1 MSDWISIDPLP
12 QMLTPTQEYIKE
24 QLAAGKSP
32 QAIAH
37 RLHLRADHVADEI
50 YEIRK
55 KECTMGKALT
65 EEQKAQI
72 LEMRARGK
80 SYHSIAMAVGC
91 AAQSAANVC
100 NAAQIKAE
108 LEAEQAA
115 DLPETKETPE
125 NLPEKK
131 AEGKPGKINED
142 FDAAVDQMI
151 EEAKKDTVKG
161 DQYESEDTSDTY
173 QDTFVASAENKS
185 TNAEKPK
192 KKYEKPIISDS
203 IVERVPDSIIRTVK
217 LRIRSI
223 CGEVGRNVAE
233 VDRLTELTNALV
245 SEAAEL
251 TQWVEAHQ

>member
-12 QMLTPTQEYIKE
+12 QALTPTQEYIKE

-55 KECTMGKALT
+55 KECMMGKPLT

-91 AAQSAANVC
+91 AQQSCANVC
-100 NAAQIKAE
+100 NAAKLKAE
-108 LEAEQAA
+108 LAAEQAA
-115 DLPETKETPE
+115 DLPETQEAPE

-131 AEGKPGKINED
+131 SEGKPGKINED

-151 EEAKKDTVKG
+151 EDAK
-161 DQYESEDTSDTY
+161 
-173 QDTFVASAENKS
+173 AEKNAAIAEKNS
-185 TNAEKPK
+185 TNANTEQPK
-192 KKYEKPIISDS
+192 EPAVLPECVINA
-203 IVERVPDSIIRTVK
+203 IRQR
-217 LRIRSI
+217 LRDLEEEIQNRQSRI
-223 CGEVGRNVAE
+223 
-233 VDRLTELTNALV
+233 
-245 SEAAEL
+245 AEL
-251 TQWVEAHQ
+251 KEEIAELCLEFDNLNEWRDQYQ

>member
-37 RLHLRADHVADEI
+37 RLHIRADHVADEI

-55 KECTMGKALT
+55 KECMMGKPLT

-80 SYHSIAMAVGC
+80 SYHSIAMVVGC
-91 AAQSAANVC
+91 AQQSCANVC
-100 NAAQIKAE
+100 NAAKLKAE
-108 LEAEQAA
+108 LAAEQAT
-115 DLPETKETPE
+115 DLPETKEAPE

-151 EEAKKDTVKG
+151 EDAK
-161 DQYESEDTSDTY
+161 
-173 QDTFVASAENKS
+173 AEKNAALAEKNS

-223 CGEVGRNVAE
+223 CEEVGRNVAE

-251 TQWVEAHQ
+251 TQWVEAHL

>member
-24 QLAAGKSP
+24 QLADGQTP

-37 RLHLRADHVADEI
+37 RLHLRAEHVADEI

-55 KECTMGKALT
+55 KECIVGKPLT
-65 EEQKAQI
+65 EEQKAKI

-91 AAQSAANVC
+91 AQQSCANVC
-100 NAAQIKAE
+100 NAAKLKAE
-108 LEAEQAA
+108 LAAEQAA
-115 DLPETKETPE
+115 DLPETQEAPE

-151 EEAKKDTVKG
+151 AEAK
-161 DQYESEDTSDTY
+161 
-173 QDTFVASAENKS
+173 AEKNTAIAEKNS

-192 KKYEKPIISDS
+192 KHYEKPIISDS

-223 CGEVGRNVAE
+223 CDEVSRNSAE
-233 VDRLTELTNALV
+233 IERLSELTHALI

-251 TQWVEAHQ
+251 TGWVEAHL

>member
-24 QLAAGKSP
+24 QLAAGKTQ

-37 RLHLRADHVADEI
+37 RLHLRADHIVDEI
-50 YEIRK
+50 YDIRK
-55 KECTMGKALT
+55 KECMMGKPLT

-100 NAAQIKAE
+100 NAAKIKAE

-115 DLPETKETPE
+115 DLPEPQEAPE

-131 AEGKPGKINED
+131 AAGKPGKINED

-151 EEAKKDTVKG
+151 EEAKAEK
-161 DQYESEDTSDTY
+161 ES
-173 QDTFVASAENKS
+173 AIAEKNS

-192 KKYEKPIISDS
+192 KNYEKQIISDC

-223 CGEVGRNVAE
+223 CDEVGRNSAE
-233 VDRLTELTNALV
+233 IERLSELTHALI

-251 TQWVEAHQ
+251 TQWVEAHL

>member
-1 MSDWISIDPLP
+1 MSEWISIDPLP
-12 QMLTPTQEYIKE
+12 QALTPTQEYIKE
-24 QLAAGKSP
+24 QLAAGKTP

-55 KECTMGKALT
+55 KECMMGKPLT
-65 EEQKAQI
+65 EEQKAKI

-91 AAQSAANVC
+91 AQQTCANVC
-100 NAAQIKAE
+100 NAAKLKAE
-108 LEAEQAA
+108 LTAEQAA
-115 DLPETKETPE
+115 DLPETKEAPE

-131 AEGKPGKINED
+131 AAAKPGKINED

-151 EEAKKDTVKG
+151 AEAK
-161 DQYESEDTSDTY
+161 
-173 QDTFVASAENKS
+173 AEKNTAIAEKNS
-185 TNAEKPK
+185 TNAEKP
-192 KKYEKPIISDS
+192 IVSDC

-217 LRIRSI
+217 LRVREI
-223 CGEVGRNVAE
+223 CEEVGRYVAE

-251 TQWVEAHQ
+251 TQWLEAHL

>member
-1 MSDWISIDPLP
+1 VSEWISIDPLP

-24 QLAAGKSP
+24 QLTAGKTP

-37 RLHLRADHVADEI
+37 RLHLRADHIADEI

-65 EEQKAQI
+65 EEQKAKI

-100 NAAQIKAE
+100 NAEKLKAE
-108 LEAEQAA
+108 LAAEQAA
-115 DLPETKETPE
+115 DLPETQENPET
-125 NLPEKK
+125 LPEKK
-131 AEGKPGKINED
+131 VAKPGKINED
-142 FDAAVDQMI
+142 FAAAVDQMI
-151 EEAKKDTVKG
+151 AEADKN
-161 DQYESEDTSDTY
+161 
-173 QDTFVASAENKS
+173 AAIAEKNS
-185 TNAEKPK
+185 TITEKPK
-192 KKYEKPIISDS
+192 KRYEKPIISDS
-203 IVERVPDSIIRTVK
+203 IVERVPDSIICTVK

-223 CGEVGRNVAE
+223 CEEVGRNVAE

-251 TQWVEAHQ
+251 TQWVEAHL

>member
-37 RLHLRADHVADEI
+37 RLHIRADHIADEI

-65 EEQKAQI
+65 EEQKAKI

-91 AAQSAANVC
+91 AQQTCANVC
-100 NAAQIKAE
+100 NAAKLKAE
-108 LEAEQAA
+108 LAAEQAA
-115 DLPETKETPE
+115 DLPKTQENPET
-125 NLPEKK
+125 LPEKK

-151 EEAKKDTVKG
+151 EDAK
-161 DQYESEDTSDTY
+161 
-173 QDTFVASAENKS
+173 AEKNTAIAEKNS
-185 TNAEKPK
+185 TITEKPK
-192 KKYEKPIISDS
+192 KQYEKPIVSDC
-203 IVERVPDSIIRTVK
+203 IVELVPDSIIRTVK
-217 LRIRSI
+217 LRVREI
-223 CGEVGRNVAE
+223 CEEVGRNVAE
-233 VDRLTELTNALV
+233 VDRLTDLTNKLV
-245 SEAAEL
+245 AEAAEL
-251 TQWVEAHQ
+251 TGWVEAHL

>member
-37 RLHLRADHVADEI
+37 RLHLRAEHVADEI

-55 KECTMGKALT
+55 KECTVRLT
-65 EEQKAQI
+65 DEQKAKI
-72 LEMRARGK
+72 LEMRARGE

-100 NAAQIKAE
+100 NAEKLKAE

-115 DLPETKETPE
+115 DLPKPQEAPE

-173 QDTFVASAENKS
+173 QDTFAASAENKF
-185 TNAEKPK
+185 TIAENESLPPVVRRAVIGHMYDLVMKIEMREQRIEELK
-192 KKYEKPIISDS
+192 AE
-203 IVERVPDSIIRTVK
+203 IREFRRDLK
-217 LRIRSI
+217 
-223 CGEVGRNVAE
+223 
-233 VDRLTELTNALV
+233 ALKGWK
-245 SEAAEL
+245 EA
-251 TQWVEAHQ
+251 QR

>member
-1 MSDWISIDPLP
+1 MSEWISIDPLP

-37 RLHLRADHVADEI
+37 RLHLRAEHVADEI

-55 KECTMGKALT
+55 KECIMGKPLT

-72 LEMRARGK
+72 LEMRASGK

-91 AAQSAANVC
+91 AQQSCANVC
-100 NAAQIKAE
+100 NAAKLKAE
-108 LEAEQAA
+108 LAAEQAA
-115 DLPETKETPE
+115 DLPETQEAPE

-151 EEAKKDTVKG
+151 AEAK
-161 DQYESEDTSDTY
+161 
-173 QDTFVASAENKS
+173 AEKNTAIAEKNS
-185 TNAEKPK
+185 TITEKPK
-192 KKYEKPIISDS
+192 KQYEKPIISDS

-217 LRIRSI
+217 LRVREI
-223 CGEVGRNVAE
+223 CEEVGRNVAE
-233 VDRLTELTNALV
+233 VDRLTDLTNKLV
-245 SEAAEL
+245 AEAAEL
-251 TQWVEAHQ
+251 TGWVEAHQ

>member
-12 QMLTPTQEYIKE
+12 QMLTPTQEYIKD
-24 QLAAGKSP
+24 QLTAGKSP

-37 RLHLRADHVADEI
+37 RLHLRAEHVVDEI

-55 KECTMGKALT
+55 KECMMGKPLT

-80 SYHSIAMAVGC
+80 SYHSIAMAVDC
-91 AAQSAANVC
+91 AQQTCANVC
-100 NAAQIKAE
+100 NAAKLKAE
-108 LEAEQAA
+108 LTAEQAA
-115 DLPETKETPE
+115 DLPETKEAPE

-131 AEGKPGKINED
+131 AAAKPGKINED

-151 EEAKKDTVKG
+151 AEAK
-161 DQYESEDTSDTY
+161 
-173 QDTFVASAENKS
+173 AEKNTAIAEKNS

-192 KKYEKPIISDS
+192 KQYEKPIISDC
-203 IVERVPDSIIRTVK
+203 IVERVPGSIIRTVK
-217 LRIRSI
+217 LRVREI
-223 CGEVGRNVAE
+223 CEEVGRYVAE

-251 TQWVEAHQ
+251 TQWLEAHL

>member
-65 EEQKAQI
+65 EEQKAKI

-100 NAAQIKAE
+100 NAEKLKAE
-108 LEAEQAA
+108 LAAEQAA
-115 DLPETKETPE
+115 DLPETQENPET
-125 NLPEKK
+125 LPEKK
-131 AEGKPGKINED
+131 VAKPGKINED
-142 FDAAVDQMI
+142 FAAAVDQMI
-151 EEAKKDTVKG
+151 AEADKN
-161 DQYESEDTSDTY
+161 
-173 QDTFVASAENKS
+173 AAIAEKNS
-185 TNAEKPK
+185 TITEKPK

-223 CGEVGRNVAE
+223 CEEVGRNVAE
-233 VDRLTELTNALV
+233 VDRLRELTDALILEATELN
-245 SEAAEL
+245 
-251 TQWVEAHQ
+251 QWVEAHL

>member
-1 MSDWISIDPLP
+1 MSGWISIDPLP
-12 QMLTPTQEYIKE
+12 QMLTPMQEYIKE
-24 QLAAGKSP
+24 QLAAGQTP
-32 QAIAH
+32 QAIAR

-55 KECTMGKALT
+55 KECTMGKPLT
-65 EEQKAQI
+65 DEQKEKI

-80 SYHSIAMAVGC
+80 TYHSIAMAVGC

-100 NAAQIKAE
+100 NAEKLKAE
-108 LEAEQAA
+108 LAAEQAA
-115 DLPETKETPE
+115 DLPGTKENPE

-131 AEGKPGKINED
+131 ATAKPGKINED

-151 EEAKKDTVKG
+151 AKAKKDTVKG
-161 DQYESEDTSDTY
+161 DQYESEGTLDTY
-173 QDTFVASAENKS
+173 EGTFSASAENKY

-192 KKYEKPIISDS
+192 KKYEKPIISDC

-223 CGEVGRNVAE
+223 CEEVGRNLAE
-233 VDRLTELTNALV
+233 VDRLHERTNALV
-245 SEAAEL
+245 SEATEL
-251 TQWVEAHQ
+251 TQWVEAHL

>member
-12 QMLTPTQEYIKE
+12 QTLTPTQEYIKE
-24 QLAAGKSP
+24 QLAAGKTP

-37 RLHLRADHVADEI
+37 RLHLRADHIADEI

-55 KECTMGKALT
+55 KECIMGKPLT

-72 LEMRARGK
+72 LEMRARGE

-100 NAAQIKAE
+100 NAAKFKAE
-108 LEAEQAA
+108 LEAEQAT
-115 DLPETKETPE
+115 DLPKKKETPG

-151 EEAKKDTVKG
+151 ADAKAEK
-161 DQYESEDTSDTY
+161 ES
-173 QDTFVASAENKS
+173 AIAENNS
-185 TNAEKPK
+185 TIAEKP
-192 KKYEKPIISDS
+192 IVSDC

-217 LRIRSI
+217 LRVRAI
-223 CGEVGRNVAE
+223 CEEVGRNVAE

-251 TQWVEAHQ
+251 AEWVEAHI

>member
-24 QLAAGKSP
+24 QLAAGQTP

-37 RLHLRADHVADEI
+37 RLHLRADHIADEI

-65 EEQKAQI
+65 EEQKAKI

-80 SYHSIAMAVGC
+80 SYHSIALSVGC

-100 NAAQIKAE
+100 NAEKLKAE
-108 LEAEQAA
+108 LAAEQAA
-115 DLPETKETPE
+115 DLPETQEAPE

-131 AEGKPGKINED
+131 ATGKINED

-151 EEAKKDTVKG
+151 ADAA
-161 DQYESEDTSDTY
+161 D
-173 QDTFVASAENKS
+173 AEKNTAITEKNS

-192 KKYEKPIISDS
+192 KKYEKPIISDC

-223 CGEVGRNVAE
+223 CEEVGRNIAE
-233 VDRLTELTNALV
+233 VDRLHELTDALV
-245 SEAAEL
+245 SEANEL
-251 TQWVEAHQ
+251 TAWVEAHL

>member
-1 MSDWISIDPLP
+1 
-12 QMLTPTQEYIKE
+12 
-24 QLAAGKSP
+24 
-32 QAIAH
+32 
-37 RLHLRADHVADEI
+37 
-50 YEIRK
+50 
-55 KECTMGKALT
+55 MGMALT

-100 NAAQIKAE
+100 NAAKLKAE

-115 DLPETKETPE
+115 DLPEPQEAPE

-131 AEGKPGKINED
+131 ATGKPGKINED
-142 FDAAVDQMI
+142 FDAAVNQMI
-151 EEAKKDTVKG
+151 ADADKN
-161 DQYESEDTSDTY
+161 
-173 QDTFVASAENKS
+173 AAIAEKNTAIAEKKS
-185 TNAEKPK
+185 TNAENPK
-192 KKYEKPIISDS
+192 KQYEKPIVSDC

-223 CGEVGRNVAE
+223 CEEVGRNVAE

-245 SEAAEL
+245 SEVAEL

>member
-1 MSDWISIDPLP
+1 VSDWISIDPLP

-24 QLAAGKSP
+24 QLAAGKTP

-65 EEQKAQI
+65 EEQKARI
-72 LEMRARGK
+72 LEMRARGE

-100 NAAQIKAE
+100 NAEKLKDE
-108 LEAEQAA
+108 LAAEQAA
-115 DLPETKETPE
+115 DLPE
-125 NLPEKK
+125 KK
-131 AEGKPGKINED
+131 AEAKPGKINED

-151 EEAKKDTVKG
+151 ADAEKN
-161 DQYESEDTSDTY
+161 
-173 QDTFVASAENKS
+173 SAIAEKNS
-185 TNAEKPK
+185 TITEKPK

-223 CGEVGRNVAE
+223 CDEVGRNTAE
-233 VDRLTELTNALV
+233 IDRLSELTHALV
-245 SEAAEL
+245 AEAAEL
-251 TQWVEAHQ
+251 TAWVEAHL

>member
-1 MSDWISIDPLP
+1 MSEWISIDPLP
-12 QMLTPTQEYIKE
+12 QVLTPTQEYIKE

-32 QAIAH
+32 WAIAH
-37 RLHLRADHVADEI
+37 RLHLRADRAADEI

-55 KECTMGKALT
+55 KECIMGKPLT
-65 EEQKAQI
+65 DEQKEKI

-91 AAQSAANVC
+91 AAQSAANIC
-100 NAAQIKAE
+100 NAEKLKAE
-108 LEAEQAA
+108 LAAKQAA
-115 DLPETKETPE
+115 DLPETQEAPE

-131 AEGKPGKINED
+131 TEGKPGKINED

-151 EEAKKDTVKG
+151 ADADKN
-161 DQYESEDTSDTY
+161 
-173 QDTFVASAENKS
+173 AAIAEKNS

-223 CGEVGRNVAE
+223 CEEVNRNAAE
-233 VDRLTELTNALV
+233 VDRLTEQTNALV

-251 TQWVEAHQ
+251 TQWVEAHL

>member
-55 KECTMGKALT
+55 KECTMGKTLT
-65 EEQKAQI
+65 EEQKARI
-72 LEMRARGK
+72 LGMRARGK

-100 NAAQIKAE
+100 NAAKIKAE

-115 DLPETKETPE
+115 DFPETQEAPE

-131 AEGKPGKINED
+131 AYAKPGKINED
-142 FDAAVDQMI
+142 FAAAVDQMI
-151 EEAKKDTVKG
+151 AEADKNAAT
-161 DQYESEDTSDTY
+161 
-173 QDTFVASAENKS
+173 AEKNS
-185 TNAEKPK
+185 TITEKPK

-223 CGEVGRNVAE
+223 CEEVGRNVAE
-233 VDRLTELTNALV
+233 VDRLTEQTNALV
-245 SEAAEL
+245 AEAAEL
-251 TQWVEAHQ
+251 SAWVEAHL

>member
-37 RLHLRADHVADEI
+37 RLHLRAEHVADEI

-55 KECTMGKALT
+55 KECIVGKPLT
-65 EEQKAQI
+65 EEQKAKI

-91 AAQSAANVC
+91 AQQTCANVC
-100 NAAQIKAE
+100 NAAKIKAE
-108 LEAEQAA
+108 LEAEQAT

-142 FDAAVDQMI
+142 FDAAVNQMI
-151 EEAKKDTVKG
+151 ADADKNAAIAEE
-161 DQYESEDTSDTY
+161 
-173 QDTFVASAENKS
+173 KS
-185 TNAEKPK
+185 TITEKPK
-192 KKYEKPIISDS
+192 KKYEKPIISDC

-217 LRIRSI
+217 LRVREI
-223 CGEVGRNVAE
+223 CEEVGRNVAE
-233 VDRLTELTNALV
+233 VDRLTELTNSLV

-251 TQWVEAHQ
+251 TQWVEAHL

>member
-24 QLAAGKSP
+24 QLAAGKTP

-37 RLHLRADHVADEI
+37 RLHLRAEHVTDEI
-50 YEIRK
+50 FEIRK
-55 KECTMGKALT
+55 KECMMGKLLT
-65 EEQKAQI
+65 EEQKAKI
-72 LEMRARGK
+72 LEMRGRGM

-100 NAAQIKAE
+100 NAAKIKAE
-108 LEAEQAA
+108 LAAEQAA
-115 DLPETKETPE
+115 DLPETQESPET
-125 NLPEKK
+125 LPEKK
-131 AEGKPGKINED
+131 AEGQPGKINAD

-151 EEAKKDTVKG
+151 AAAKVEK
-161 DQYESEDTSDTY
+161 ES
-173 QDTFVASAENKS
+173 AIAEKNS

-192 KKYEKPIISDS
+192 KQYEKPIVSDC

-223 CGEVGRNVAE
+223 CDEVSRYTAE
-233 VDRLTELTNALV
+233 IDRLSELTHALI

-251 TQWVEAHQ
+251 TQWVEAHL

>member
-24 QLAAGKSP
+24 QLAAGQTP

-37 RLHLRADHVADEI
+37 RLHLRADHIADEI

-55 KECTMGKALT
+55 KECIVGKPLT
-65 EEQKAQI
+65 DEQKEKI
-72 LEMRARGK
+72 LEMRARGM

-100 NAAQIKAE
+100 NAEKLKAE
-108 LEAEQAA
+108 LAAEQAA
-115 DLPETKETPE
+115 DLPETQEAPE

-142 FDAAVDQMI
+142 FDAAVNQMI
-151 EEAKKDTVKG
+151 ADTDK
-161 DQYESEDTSDTY
+161 
-173 QDTFVASAENKS
+173 
-185 TNAEKPK
+185 NAAITEKNAAITEKPK
-192 KKYEKPIISDS
+192 KQYEKPIVSDS

-223 CGEVGRNVAE
+223 CEEVGRNVAE
-233 VDRLTELTNALV
+233 VDRLTEQTNALV

-251 TQWVEAHQ
+251 TKWVEAHL

>member
-1 MSDWISIDPLP
+1 MSDWISIDQLP

-24 QLAAGKSP
+24 QLAAGQTP

-37 RLHLRADHVADEI
+37 RLHLRAEHVADEI

-55 KECTMGKALT
+55 KECIMGKPLT
-65 EEQKAQI
+65 EEQKAKI

-91 AAQSAANVC
+91 AQQSCANVC
-100 NAAQIKAE
+100 NAAKLKAE
-108 LEAEQAA
+108 LAAEQAA
-115 DLPETKETPE
+115 DLPETQEAPE

-151 EEAKKDTVKG
+151 AEAKAGKNT
-161 DQYESEDTSDTY
+161 
-173 QDTFVASAENKS
+173 AIAEKNS
-185 TNAEKPK
+185 TITEKPK
-192 KKYEKPIISDS
+192 KQYEKPIISDS

-217 LRIRSI
+217 LRVREI
-223 CGEVGRNVAE
+223 CEEVGRNVAE
-233 VDRLTELTNALV
+233 VDRLTDLTNKLV
-245 SEAAEL
+245 AEAAEL
-251 TQWVEAHQ
+251 TGWVEAHL

>member
-24 QLAAGKSP
+24 QLAAGQTP

-37 RLHLRADHVADEI
+37 RLHLRADHIADEI

-55 KECTMGKALT
+55 KECIVGKPLT
-65 EEQKAQI
+65 DEQKEKI
-72 LEMRARGK
+72 LEMRARGM

-100 NAAQIKAE
+100 NAEKLKAE
-108 LEAEQAA
+108 LAAEQAA
-115 DLPETKETPE
+115 DLPETQEAPE

-142 FDAAVDQMI
+142 YDAAVNQMI
-151 EEAKKDTVKG
+151 ADTDK
-161 DQYESEDTSDTY
+161 
-173 QDTFVASAENKS
+173 
-185 TNAEKPK
+185 NAAITEKNAAITEKPK
-192 KKYEKPIISDS
+192 KQYEKPIVSDS

-223 CGEVGRNVAE
+223 CEEVGRNVAE
-233 VDRLTELTNALV
+233 VDRLTEQTNALV

-251 TQWVEAHQ
+251 TKWVEAHL

>member
-1 MSDWISIDPLP
+1 MSEWISIDPLP

-24 QLAAGKSP
+24 QLAAGKTP

-55 KECTMGKALT
+55 KECIMGKPLT

-91 AAQSAANVC
+91 AQQSCANVC
-100 NAAQIKAE
+100 NAAKLKAE
-108 LEAEQAA
+108 LAAEQAA
-115 DLPETKETPE
+115 DLPATEETPE

-131 AEGKPGKINED
+131 SEGKPGKINED
-142 FDAAVDQMI
+142 FDAAVNQMIEDQMI
-151 EEAKKDTVKG
+151 EDAKTEKNT
-161 DQYESEDTSDTY
+161 
-173 QDTFVASAENKS
+173 AIAEKNF

-192 KKYEKPIISDS
+192 KQHEKPIISDS

-223 CGEVGRNVAE
+223 SDEVSRNSAE
-233 VDRLTELTNALV
+233 IDRLTELTNALV
-245 SEAAEL
+245 TEAAEL
-251 TQWVEAHQ
+251 TQWVEAHL

>member
-1 MSDWISIDPLP
+1 VSDWISIDPLP

-24 QLAAGKSP
+24 QLAAGKTP

-37 RLHLRADHVADEI
+37 RLHLRADHVAEEI

-91 AAQSAANVC
+91 AQQTCANVC
-100 NAAQIKAE
+100 NAAKLKAE

-115 DLPETKETPE
+115 DFPETQEAPE

-131 AEGKPGKINED
+131 AKSKPGKINED

-151 EEAKKDTVKG
+151 ADADKK
-161 DQYESEDTSDTY
+161 
-173 QDTFVASAENKS
+173 AAIAEKNS
-185 TNAEKPK
+185 TITEKPK
-192 KKYEKPIISDS
+192 KRYEKPIISDS

-223 CGEVGRNVAE
+223 CEEVGRNVAE

-251 TQWVEAHQ
+251 TQWLEAYL

>member
-37 RLHLRADHVADEI
+37 RLHLRAEHIADEI

-55 KECTMGKALT
+55 KECIMGKPLT

-91 AAQSAANVC
+91 AQQSCANVC
-100 NAAQIKAE
+100 NAAKLKAE
-108 LEAEQAA
+108 LDSEQAA
-115 DLPETKETPE
+115 DLPETQESPGT
-125 NLPEKK
+125 LPEKK
-131 AEGKPGKINED
+131 AEGKPGKINAD

-151 EEAKKDTVKG
+151 EDAK
-161 DQYESEDTSDTY
+161 
-173 QDTFVASAENKS
+173 AEKNAAIAEKNS
-185 TNAEKPK
+185 TNAEKP
-192 KKYEKPIISDS
+192 IVSDC

-223 CGEVGRNVAE
+223 CEEVGRNVAE
-233 VDRLTELTNALV
+233 VDRLRELTDALV
-245 SEAAEL
+245 AEASEL
-251 TQWVEAHQ
+251 TQWVEAHL

>member
-24 QLAAGKSP
+24 QLAAGKTP

-37 RLHLRADHVADEI
+37 RLHLRAEHIADEI
-50 YEIRK
+50 YDIRK
-55 KECTMGKALT
+55 KECTMGKTLT

-80 SYHSIAMAVGC
+80 SYHSIALVVGC

-100 NAAQIKAE
+100 NDAKLKAQ

-115 DLPETKETPE
+115 DFPEKKETPE
-125 NLPEKK
+125 NL

-151 EEAKKDTVKG
+151 AEAKAEK
-161 DQYESEDTSDTY
+161 ES
-173 QDTFVASAENKS
+173 AIAEKNS

-192 KKYEKPIISDS
+192 KKYKKPIVSDC

-223 CGEVGRNVAE
+223 CDEVGRNTAE
-233 VDRLTELTNALV
+233 IDRLSELTHALV
-245 SEAAEL
+245 AEAAEL
-251 TQWVEAHQ
+251 TAWVEAHL

>member
-1 MSDWISIDPLP
+1 MSEWISIDPLP
-12 QMLTPTQEYIKE
+12 QMLTPTQVYIKE

-37 RLHLRADHVADEI
+37 RLHLRAEHIADEI

-91 AAQSAANVC
+91 AQQSCANVC
-100 NAAQIKAE
+100 KAAKLKAE
-108 LEAEQAA
+108 LDSEQAA
-115 DLPETKETPE
+115 NLPKTQEAPE

-151 EEAKKDTVKG
+151 EEAKAEK
-161 DQYESEDTSDTY
+161 ES
-173 QDTFVASAENKS
+173 AIAEKNS
-185 TNAEKPK
+185 TNAEKP
-192 KKYEKPIISDS
+192 IVSDC
-203 IVERVPDSIIRTVK
+203 IVERVPDSIIRTVRI
-217 LRIRSI
+217 RIRSI
-223 CGEVGRNVAE
+223 SEEVGRNTAE
-233 VDRLTELTNALV
+233 IDRLSELTHALI

-251 TQWVEAHQ
+251 TQWVEAHL

>member
-1 MSDWISIDPLP
+1 MSEWISIDPLP

-37 RLHLRADHVADEI
+37 RLHLRAEHVAEEI

-55 KECTMGKALT
+55 KECTMGKTLT
-65 EEQKAQI
+65 DEQKAQI

-91 AAQSAANVC
+91 AQQTCANVC
-100 NAAQIKAE
+100 NAAKIKAE
-108 LEAEQAA
+108 LAAEQAA
-115 DLPETKETPE
+115 DLPETQEAPE

-131 AEGKPGKINED
+131 AEGKPGKINKD

-151 EEAKKDTVKG
+151 EDAK
-161 DQYESEDTSDTY
+161 
-173 QDTFVASAENKS
+173 AEKNTAIAEKNS

-192 KKYEKPIISDS
+192 KQYEKPIISDC

-217 LRIRSI
+217 LRVREI
-223 CGEVGRNVAE
+223 CEEVGRYVAE
-233 VDRLTELTNALV
+233 VDRLAELTNALV

-251 TQWVEAHQ
+251 TQWLEAHL

>member
-12 QMLTPTQEYIKE
+12 QALTPTQEYIKE
-24 QLAAGKSP
+24 QLAAGKTP

-91 AAQSAANVC
+91 AQQTCANVC
-100 NAAQIKAE
+100 NAAKIKAE
-108 LEAEQAA
+108 LAAEQAA
-115 DLPETKETPE
+115 LPETKEAPE
-125 NLPEKK
+125 NLPGKK

-151 EEAKKDTVKG
+151 EDAK
-161 DQYESEDTSDTY
+161 
-173 QDTFVASAENKS
+173 AEKNTAIAEKNS

-192 KKYEKPIISDS
+192 KQYEKPIISDC

-217 LRIRSI
+217 LRVREI
-223 CGEVGRNVAE
+223 CEEVGRYVAE
-233 VDRLTELTNALV
+233 VDRLTELTSALV

-251 TQWVEAHQ
+251 TQWLEAHL

>member
-1 MSDWISIDPLP
+1 MGDWISIDPLP

-37 RLHLRADHVADEI
+37 RLHLRAEHVADEI

-65 EEQKAQI
+65 EEQKEKI

-100 NAAQIKAE
+100 NAEKLKTE
-108 LEAEQAA
+108 LAAEQAA
-115 DLPETKETPE
+115 DLPKTKETPE

-142 FDAAVDQMI
+142 FDAAVNQMI
-151 EEAKKDTVKG
+151 ADAKAEK
-161 DQYESEDTSDTY
+161 ES
-173 QDTFVASAENKS
+173 ALAEKNS

-192 KKYEKPIISDS
+192 KHYEKPIISDS

-217 LRIRSI
+217 LRVREI
-223 CGEVGRNVAE
+223 CEEVGRNVAE
-233 VDRLTELTNALV
+233 VDRLTDLTNKLV
-245 SEAAEL
+245 AEAAEL
-251 TQWVEAHQ
+251 TGWVEAHL

>member
-12 QMLTPTQEYIKE
+12 QMLTPTQEWIKE

-37 RLHLRADHVADEI
+37 RLHIRADHVADEI

-65 EEQKAQI
+65 EEQKAEI

-91 AAQSAANVC
+91 AQQTCANVC
-100 NAAQIKAE
+100 NAAKLKAE
-108 LEAEQAA
+108 LAADQAA
-115 DLPETKETPE
+115 DLPKTQENPET
-125 NLPEKK
+125 LPEKK
-131 AEGKPGKINED
+131 TEGKPGKINED

-151 EEAKKDTVKG
+151 AEADKK
-161 DQYESEDTSDTY
+161 
-173 QDTFVASAENKS
+173 AAIAEKNS
-185 TNAEKPK
+185 TNAKKPK
-192 KKYEKPIISDS
+192 KQYEKPIVSDC

-217 LRIRSI
+217 LRVREI
-223 CGEVGRNVAE
+223 CEEVGRNVAE
-233 VDRLTELTNALV
+233 VDRLTDLTNKLV
-245 SEAAEL
+245 AEAAEL
-251 TQWVEAHQ
+251 TGWVEAHL

>member
-37 RLHLRADHVADEI
+37 RLHLRADHIADEI

-65 EEQKAQI
+65 EEQKEKI
-72 LEMRARGK
+72 LEMRGRGM

-100 NAAQIKAE
+100 NAEKLKSGLA
-108 LEAEQAA
+108 AEQAT
-115 DLPETKETPE
+115 DLPETKEAPE

-151 EEAKKDTVKG
+151 EDAK
-161 DQYESEDTSDTY
+161 
-173 QDTFVASAENKS
+173 AEKNAALAEKNS

-217 LRIRSI
+217 LRIASI
-223 CGEVGRNVAE
+223 TEEVERNFAE
-233 VDRLTELTNALV
+233 MDRLSEKTHELIKELNELTAW
-245 SEAAEL
+245 
-251 TQWVEAHQ
+251 TEAHL